1 MKYWGQYL
9 DYVGTRIQEVI
20 TRSNIFFIG
29 KFLTYRKIK
38 LMEYMAQICQI
49 LKKKNFTSL
58 YFYDKFQLVAKNI
71 EGLCSFLLSCLVYS
85 QIWLNY
91 FLDDSHK
98 ILKRIPG
105 PLIRGCKNLPL
116 ILIPSHPWLCTSLG
130 HSKVVFIL

>member
-58 YFYDKFQLVAKNI
+58 YFYDKF
-71 EGLCSFLLSCLVYS
+71 
-85 QIWLNY
+85 
-91 FLDDSHK
+91 
-98 ILKRIPG
+98 
-105 PLIRGCKNLPL
+105 
-116 ILIPSHPWLCTSLG
+116 
-130 HSKVVFIL
+130 